1 MKHDIK
7 LALGK
12 YFFSRKKKNTRKMIK
27 GYREMARIN
36 TELAQLSLTADWEA
50 WCGYEN
56 ELSECEERDS
66 KKGGHLLR

>member
-7 LALGK
+7 ARSGK
-12 YFFSRKKKNTRKMIK
+12 HFPKRKKKNIDNMIK

-36 TELAQLSLTADWEA
+36 TELAQLSLAADTQTLCE
-50 WCGYEN
+50 YEN